1 MPCGSTYGLINSQYS
16 VSSLFLQVL
25 QEQTLIN
32 ELLKLL

>member
-16 VSSLFLQVL
+16 VSSLF